1 MFIVRRIIVLGLPLL
16 LLMALVWIFNGS
28 GADTKEVE
36 EEKPDAAVDTVLI
49 AASVEKCDP
58 EDIWLRPV
66 VPNGQPGGNKLRID
80 IAVSTKGEKACTLQ
94 LRPSNIIAFV
104 VKGEQQFW
112 ASEKCPTALIDEP
125 VAVAPG
131 WVTSKS
137 VVWSCKPQLGGG
149 KHTLKLATYGGEP
162 GITNFILKEPIK
174 PAPEPSPEPSPSS
187 ESEN

>member
-1 MFIVRRIIVLGLPLL
+1 MFIVRRIIVLGLPFL
-16 LLMALVWIFNGS
+16 LLMALVWGFSGS
-28 GADTKEVE
+28 DSDAKKVE
-36 EEKPDAAVDTVLI
+36 EEQQPAAVVDTVLI

-66 VPNGQPGGNKLRID
+66 VPNGQPVSTKLLID

-94 LRPSNIIAFV
+94 LRPGNIIAFV
-104 VKGEQQFW
+104 VKGEKQLW
-112 ASEKCPTALIDEP
+112 ASEKCPTALIDDP

-149 KHTLKLATYGGEP
+149 RHTLKLATYGGEP

-174 PAPEPSPEPSPSS
+174 PAPEPSPEPSPP
-187 ESEN
+187 EE